1 MGKYIALAAVLASVL
16 TITTTVTAAAG
27 PGDQGRRLAGP
38 FCVGKPTLSPFW
50 VNGKKVSRAGVV
62 RSVSVGQE
70 CQETELRK
78 FGVAVPCPTLTKA
91 DPSTCLPS
99 KGVPGSPG
107 AKGDAG
113 ATGPKGDAGVAGAA
127 GAKGDTG
134 ATGAPGTLG
143 QAGTPGVKGD
153 TGATGATGET
163 GATGATG
170 PTGATGATG
179 PAGPKGDP
187 GTPGNGSGDG
197 YRWLCAD
204 GNQGNGLADG
214 GTGAEPDC
222 NGGTKYAFKVV
233 TVGAQLDLK

>member
-1 MGKYIALAAVLASVL
+1 MKKHTAIAASVVASVVAML

-38 FCVGKPTLSPFW
+38 FCVGKPTLTPFW
-50 VNGKKVSRAGVV
+50 VNGKKISRAGVV
-62 RSVSVGQE
+62 RSVSVTSV
-70 CQETELRK
+70 CQETEIRK
-78 FGVAVPCPTLTKA
+78 TGVAVPCPTLTKA
-91 DPSTCLPS
+91 DPSTCLPNGTQ
-99 KGVPGSPG
+99 GVPGATGATGAAGPKGDVGPAGSAGVSGVNGAPGAKGDTGAAGVAG

-113 ATGPKGDAGVAGAA
+113 A
-127 GAKGDTG
+127 
-134 ATGAPGTLG
+134 
-143 QAGTPGVKGD
+143 
-153 TGATGATGET
+153 
-163 GATGATG
+163 
-170 PTGATGATG
+170 TGATGATG

-187 GTPGNGSGDG
+187 GTPGAGLGDG

-214 GTGAEPDC
+214 GTGELPNC